1 MIDSRHVRQVLPI
14 FAVAVLL
21 ACPAAIVSA
30 DDGTGLA
37 TSNLRAGAVTSNIT
51 PPLGTRVVGGFAP
64 YPAEHVHDELH
75 ARCLVLDDG
84 ETRLALV
91 VCDLLGLHRSVS
103 VEARRLIETETGIPP
118 QNVLISATH
127 THSAGTALG
136 HNRYANGQELDDYQR
151 FVARRIADGVRRA
164 LNLLRPAEIAF
175 ARVDVPEQVHN
186 RRWRMRE
193 GSVPANPFGK
203 IDRVK
208 TNPPARSPELVE
220 PAGPVDP
227 AVSIIAVREP
237 DGRLISVYCAYSLHY
252 VGGSGRA
259 HVSADYFGMFCEAFK
274 QRQPDGDAAPPFVA
288 LLANGTSGDINNI
301 DRLNPRSSRVPYERM
316 REVAEDVAG
325 KVEAAVDQIESWQDR
340 VTLDA
345 RFRELQLDWRTVEP
359 ELLEWAKDVE
369 AQAPRVPGGNVP
381 VGAKFATEQDWTQRL
396 SYAGRIQSLAE
407 ADGPAVV
414 PVQVLR
420 IGDIVIGTSPCET
433 FAEIGLEFKQRSPL
447 SHSFM
452 VSLAHGYIGYLPTP
466 RHFELG
472 GYETWPGTNY
482 LEPQTSVK
490 LLDAL
495 IELTA
500 ELAPQSADKK

>member
-1 MIDSRHVRQVLPI
+1 MSSLPL
-14 FAVAVLL
+14 FLSLV
-21 ACPAAIVSA
+21 
-30 DDGTGLA
+30 LA
-37 TSNLRAGAVTSNIT
+37 TAPAPLKAGAATSNIT
-51 PPLGTRVVGGFAP
+51 PPLGTRIVGGFAP
-64 YPAEHVHDELH
+64 YPAEHIHDELH

-84 ETRLALV
+84 ETRLVLV

-103 VEARRLIETETGIPP
+103 VEARRLIEEETGIPS

-136 HNRYANGQELDDYQR
+136 NNRYANEQELDEYQQ

-175 ARVDVPEQVHN
+175 TRVDVPEQVHN

-193 GSVPANPFGK
+193 GSVPPNPFGK
-203 IDRVK
+203 IDQVK
-208 TNPPARSPELVE
+208 TNPPARRPDLIE

-237 DGRLISVYCAYSLHY
+237 DGRLISAYCAYSLHY
-252 VGGSGRA
+252 VGGSGSA
-259 HVSADYFGMFCEAFK
+259 HVSADYFGLFCEALNR
-274 QRQPDGDAAPPFVA
+274 RQPDGDADPQFVA

-301 DRLNPRSSRVPYERM
+301 DRLNPQSSRVAYQRM

-325 KVEAAVDQIESWQDR
+325 KVQVALDKIESWQDR

-345 RFRELQLDWRTVEP
+345 RSRELQLAWRTIEP
-359 ELLEWAKDVE
+359 ELLEWAADVE
-369 AQAPRVPGGNVP
+369 ARAPRVPGGDIP
-381 VGAKFATEQDWTQRL
+381 VGAKFATEREFVQPL
-396 SYAGRIQSLAE
+396 SYAGRIQLLAE
-407 ADGPAVV
+407 AKGPALV

-447 SHSFM
+447 PDSFM

-490 LLDAL
+490 MLDAL
-495 IELTA
+495 IEMTA
-500 ELAPQSADKK
+500 EIAPRSNEQK